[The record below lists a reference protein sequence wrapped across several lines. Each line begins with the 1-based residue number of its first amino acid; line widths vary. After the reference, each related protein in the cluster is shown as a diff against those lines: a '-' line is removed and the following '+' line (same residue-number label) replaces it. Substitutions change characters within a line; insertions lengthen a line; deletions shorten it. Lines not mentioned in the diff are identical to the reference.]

1 MIDLIWDSVSWML
14 LVTGG
19 FFLLVGGIGLLRLP
33 DFFTRVHAAGVTD
46 TMGAGAILAGL
57 MLQAGPTQASIK
69 LILIA
74 LFMLFTSPTASHAL
88 AQAAL
93 HGGLKP
99 ELGEQP
105 EDGRSN
111 S

>member
-1 MIDLIWDSVSWML
+1 VIDFIWDFLSWAFL
-14 LVTGG
+14 LTGG

-33 DFFTRVHAAGVTD
+33 DFFTRTHAAGVTD
-46 TMGAGAILAGL
+46 TMGAGAILVGL
-57 MLQAGPTQASIK
+57 MLQAGLTQASIK
-69 LILIA
+69 LVLII

-99 ELGEQP
+99 RLSEQR
-105 EDGRSN
+105 EESRSN
-111 S
+111 T

>member
-1 MIDLIWDSVSWML
+1 MINLIWDLLSWVFL
-14 LVTGG
+14 LTGG
-19 FFLLVGGIGLLRLP
+19 FFLLAGGIGLLRLP

-46 TMGAGAILAGL
+46 TMGAGTILVGL
-57 MLQAGPTQASIK
+57 MLQAGLTQTSIK
-69 LILIA
+69 LALIA

-99 ELGEQP
+99 QFGEPQG
-105 EDGRSN
+105 DSRSN
-111 S
+111 T

>member
-1 MIDLIWDSVSWML
+1 MIELIWNTLSWAL
-14 LVTGG
+14 LLTGG
-19 FFLLVGGIGLLRLP
+19 FCLLVGGVGLLRLP

-46 TMGAGAILAGL
+46 TMGAGAILVGL
-57 MLQAGPTQASIK
+57 MLQAGLTQASIK
-69 LILIA
+69 LILIL

-99 ELGEQP
+99 WLGEQR
-105 EDGRSN
+105 EDSRSN
-111 S
+111 T

>member
-1 MIDLIWDSVSWML
+1 MNLIVDLLSWVL
-14 LVTGG
+14 LMTGG
-19 FFLLVGGIGLLRLP
+19 FFLLSGGIGLLRLP

-46 TMGAGAILAGL
+46 TMGAGAILVGL
-57 MLQAGPTQASIK
+57 MFQAGPTQAFIK
-69 LILIA
+69 LVLIV

-99 ELGEQP
+99 RLGEQR

>member
-1 MIDLIWDSVSWML
+1 MNLIVDLLSWVL
-14 LVTGG
+14 LMTGG
-19 FFLLVGGIGLLRLP
+19 FFLLSGGIGLLRLP

-46 TMGAGAILAGL
+46 TMGAGAILVGL
-57 MLQAGPTQASIK
+57 MFQAGPTQAFIK
-69 LILIA
+69 LVLIV

-99 ELGEQP
+99 RLGEQR
-105 EDGRSN
+105 EDG
-111 S
+111 

>member
-1 MIDLIWDSVSWML
+1 MIELIWNTLSWAL
-14 LVTGG
+14 LLTGG
-19 FFLLVGGIGLLRLP
+19 FCLLVGAIGLLRLP

-46 TMGAGAILAGL
+46 TMGAGAILVGL
-57 MLQAGPTQASIK
+57 MLQAGLTQASIK
-69 LILIA
+69 LILIL

-99 ELGEQP
+99 RLGEQR
-105 EDGRSN
+105 EDSRSN
-111 S
+111 T

>member
-1 MIDLIWDSVSWML
+1 MELIWDALSWVL
-14 LVTGG
+14 LLAGG

-46 TMGAGAILAGL
+46 TMGAGSILVGL
-57 MLQAGPTQASIK
+57 MLQAGLTQASIK
-69 LILIA
+69 LVLII

-99 ELGEQP
+99 QLGKPGEDEQ
-105 EDGRSN
+105 SN
-111 S
+111 T

>member
-1 MIDLIWDSVSWML
+1 MNLIADLLSWVL
-14 LVTGG
+14 LLTGG
-19 FFLLVGGIGLLRLP
+19 FFLLAGGIGLLRLP

-46 TMGAGAILAGL
+46 TMGAGAILVGMMFQAGL
-57 MLQAGPTQASIK
+57 TQASIK
-69 LILIA
+69 LVLIV

-99 ELGEQP
+99 RLSEHR
-105 EDGRSN
+105 EDSQSN
-111 S
+111 T